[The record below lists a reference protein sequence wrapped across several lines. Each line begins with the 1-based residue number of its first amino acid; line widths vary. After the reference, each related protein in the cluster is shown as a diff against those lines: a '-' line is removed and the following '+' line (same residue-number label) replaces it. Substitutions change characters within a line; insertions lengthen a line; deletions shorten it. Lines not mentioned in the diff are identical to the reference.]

1 MGQDL
6 SFIAEQIAA
15 KCPEHPI
22 WVAFSGGV
30 DSHVLL
36 HLLACSELLESTR
49 LHAVHVNHSLHV
61 DSQHWAAHCQQVAAN
76 LEIDFHCVQV
86 VVNNIPT
93 LGLEAA
99 ARQARYQA
107 IAGKVPSGSIVLT
120 AQHQED
126 QAETLLLQLLRG
138 AGVKG
143 LSSMAFESLLEDKQL
158 QRPLLEISQTAILA
172 YADQHK
178 LTWVEDPSNTDTCLN
193 RNYLRHRVWPSIVQR
208 WPSAAKS
215 LSRSASY
222 CAESD
227 DLLSELAALDLLALD
242 VQIGEQRL
250 PISALLSLSPARA
263 RNLIR
268 YVLAQLNL
276 TMPPAVALNRILDE
290 LCPAAE
296 DKTPVVTWANI
307 EVRRYQDSLYFLCY
321 QLEQDMNEQHLCS
334 AAEDVLLS
342 DGRQL
347 TWFEVDKLGISE
359 ALMKQGVR
367 LGFRQG
373 GEVIQLAGHGHHK
386 SLKHLC
392 QEWAIP
398 PWERGR
404 IPLLFQGDT
413 LLVVVGYGLSE
424 QCVLS
429 PGQKGYFPLFK
440 TL

>member
-1 MGQDL
+1 MRQDL
-6 SFIAEQIAA
+6 SFIAEQIVA

-22 WVAFSGGV
+22 WIAFSGGV

-36 HLLACSELLESTR
+36 HLLASSGLLELTR
-49 LHAVHVNHSLHV
+49 LHAVHVNHGLHA
-61 DSQHWAAHCQQVAAN
+61 DSQQWASHCQQAAAD

-86 VVNNIPT
+86 EVNDIST
-93 LGLEAA
+93 LGIEAA
-99 ARQARYQA
+99 ARQARYQG
-107 IAGKVPSGSIVLT
+107 IAEKVPSGSIVLT

-143 LSSMAFESLLEDKQL
+143 LSGMAFESLLENKL
-158 QRPLLEISQTAILA
+158 LLRPLLETSQAVILA

-178 LTWVEDPSNTDTCLN
+178 LTWVEDPSNTDTRLN
-193 RNYLRHRVWPSIVQR
+193 RNYLRHRVWPAIVQR

-227 DLLSELAALDLLALD
+227 ELLSELAALDLLALD
-242 VQIGEQRL
+242 VHVSEQRL
-250 PISALLSLSPARA
+250 PISALLTLSPARA

-268 YVLAQLNL
+268 YVLAELDL
-276 TMPPAVALNRILDE
+276 VMPPAVALNRILDE
-290 LCPAAE
+290 ICRAGE
-296 DKTPVVTWANI
+296 DKIPIVTWANI

-321 QLEQDMNEQHLCS
+321 QLEQDANEQHLCS
-334 AAEDVLLS
+334 TADDVLLS

-347 TWFEVDKLGISE
+347 NWIEVDKLGISE
-359 ALMKQGVR
+359 ALMKQGLR

-392 QEWAIP
+392 QEWSIP

-413 LLVVVGYGLSE
+413 LLVVMGYGLSE
-424 QCVLS
+424 QCVLL
-429 PGQKGYFPLFK
+429 PGQKGYFPLLK
-440 TL
+440 AV